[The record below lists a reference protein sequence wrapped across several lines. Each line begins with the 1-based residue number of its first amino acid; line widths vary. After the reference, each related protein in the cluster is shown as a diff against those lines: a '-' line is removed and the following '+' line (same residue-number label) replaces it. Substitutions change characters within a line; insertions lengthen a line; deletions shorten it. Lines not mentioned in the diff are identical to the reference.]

1 MMAESSLRKPKPTTE
16 IRVSIVEHV
25 VNL

>member
-1 MMAESSLRKPKPTTE
+1 MTAESSLRKPKPTTE